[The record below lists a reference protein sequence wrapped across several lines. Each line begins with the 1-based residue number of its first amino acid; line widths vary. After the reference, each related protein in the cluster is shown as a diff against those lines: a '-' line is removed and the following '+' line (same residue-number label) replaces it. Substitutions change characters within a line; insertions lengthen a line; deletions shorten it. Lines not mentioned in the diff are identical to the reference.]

1 MIRFIQGLPKVELHI
16 HLEGSIEPEMML
28 TIGRR
33 NNISLPFPDVEAA
46 RAAYQFHNLQSF
58 LDIYYRSADVLQ
70 TEQDFYDITWAYL
83 QRCHEQ
89 NVIHVEP
96 FFDPQTHTDRGIH
109 YQTVIDGI
117 VQALKDGQTQLG
129 ISSHLIM
136 CFLRHLSP
144 DAAMKTL
151 EQALAAQADIIAVGL
166 DSSESGY
173 PPELFEKVFERA
185 LANGFLTVAHA
196 GEEGPPEYIRQ
207 ALDLLK
213 VKRIDHGVRCAED
226 QELMARLKQEQI
238 PLTVCP
244 LSNIKLGVFD
254 RMGNH
259 NILELLDQGLN
270 VTVNSDDPAY
280 FGGYMNENFMALHN
294 DLQMDRH
301 QAVQLA
307 RNSIE
312 ASFAEQDRIEYVT
325 NILDDY
331 AASAHMRQQ
340 A

>member
-1 MIRFIQGLPKVELHI
+1 MIHFIQALPKAELHI

-28 TIGRR
+28 TIGRK

-46 RAAYQFHNLQSF
+46 RAAYQFENLQSF
-58 LDIYYRSADVLQ
+58 LDIYYHSAQVLQ

-83 QRCHEQ
+83 QRCHKQ
-89 NVIHVEP
+89 KVIHVEP
-96 FFDPQTHTDRGIH
+96 FFDPQTHTDRGIAF
-109 YQTVIDGI
+109 QTVINGI
-117 VQALKDGQTQLG
+117 MQALKDGQKRLG

-144 DAAMKTL
+144 DEAMKTL
-151 EQALAAQADIIAVGL
+151 EQALQSKEDIIAVGL

-173 PPELFEKVFERA
+173 PPEIFQSVFERA
-185 LANGFLTVAHA
+185 MANGFLTVAHA

-213 VKRIDHGVRCAED
+213 VKRIDHGVRCSED
-226 QELMARLKQEQI
+226 RKLMKRLRQEQI

-254 RMGNH
+254 RMGDH
-259 NILELLDQGLN
+259 NILSLLDQGMK

-280 FGGYMNENFMALHN
+280 FGGYVNENYIALHH
-294 DLQMDRH
+294 DLQMTRH

-307 RNSIE
+307 RNSFE
-312 ASFAEQDRIEYVT
+312 ASFAGPERKKHLNDCLNGYSET
-325 NILDDY
+325 D
-331 AASAHMRQQ
+331 
-340 A
+340 